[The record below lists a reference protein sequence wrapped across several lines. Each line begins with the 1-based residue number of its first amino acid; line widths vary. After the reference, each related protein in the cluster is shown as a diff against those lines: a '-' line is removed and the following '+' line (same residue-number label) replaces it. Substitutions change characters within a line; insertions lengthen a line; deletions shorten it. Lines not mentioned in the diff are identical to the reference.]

1 MAIIHCGGIF
11 LRKFL
16 SFNQRLVLAEW
27 SIRTIPQRNHS
38 PTVTQ
43 HMEIIK
49 PSRTKKY
56 LKRELGKVQNCR
68 EAIDR
73 FISFYEKYKVKPE
86 LEDEEEDMLLYQY
99 GTYDWTGKGGNF
111 EFNLTRQFE
120 IPNDDEFLQLSLT
133 LLYDPKKVGEIE
145 DDNSWSTDFESVQ
158 KWAENIK
165 VIPS

>member
-1 MAIIHCGGIF
+1 
-11 LRKFL
+11 
-16 SFNQRLVLAEW
+16 
-27 SIRTIPQRNHS
+27 
-38 PTVTQ
+38 
-43 HMEIIK
+43 MEIIK

-56 LKRELGKVQNCR
+56 LKRELGKVENCR

-73 FISFYEKYKVKPE
+73 FISFYEKYKLKPE

-133 LLYDPKKVGEIE
+133 LKYDPEIVGEIE
-145 DDNSWSTDFESVQ
+145 DENSWSTDFKTVNE
-158 KWAENIK
+158 WAENIK
-165 VIPS
+165 TTEGFQKVDGLKPNKIEIELGTT